1 MDFSGAKPARGDACH
16 ALGAAP
22 GWIGRAR
29 ARLSALDGARS
40 RRHVGHSIA
49 FQHSAPSTMPIAR
62 GIFDER
68 GDMAA
73 GAVVIA
79 DHQTAGRGRLDR
91 GWEDVPGRGLL
102 GSYILCGELLPE
114 HPSTAVML
122 AGLAVLRAIRESC
135 PQLADRVRLKWPND
149 VIAVEAGG
157 PVKLAGV
164 LVESIFA
171 EQELKGV
178 ILGIG
183 INVNQREEEL
193 PSVRGGGLPP
203 SSLALICHG
212 DSLPHAGYAPIERE
226 DLLVALCR
234 TLDDLCAAGSRPS
247 AEAVHA
253 RWQRALHGLGAEVR
267 AHTADGAV
275 RGRAVGTS
283 AQGALRVRVGG
294 GETIEIHSGEV
305 IFNWEGGGE
314 G

>member
-1 MDFSGAKPARGDACH
+1 
-16 ALGAAP
+16 
-22 GWIGRAR
+22 
-29 ARLSALDGARS
+29 
-40 RRHVGHSIA
+40 
-49 FQHSAPSTMPIAR
+49 MPIAR

-79 DHQTAGRGRLDR
+79 DHQTEGRGRLDR
-91 GWEDVPGRGLL
+91 GWEDAPGRGLL

-122 AGLAVLRAIRESC
+122 AGLAVLRAIGESC

-157 PVKLAGV
+157 PVKLAGI

-171 EQELKGV
+171 ERALRGV

-193 PSVRGGGLPP
+193 PSVRGSGLPP
-203 SSLALICHG
+203 SSLALVG
-212 DSLPHAGYAPIERE
+212 QGGSRPHAGYAPIARE
-226 DLLVALCR
+226 DLLVVLCR
-234 TLDDLCAAGSRPS
+234 ALDDLCAPGLRPS
-247 AEAVHA
+247 AGAVHA

-267 AHTADGAV
+267 ADTADGPIQ
-275 RGRAVGTS
+275 GRAVGTS
-283 AQGALRVRVGG
+283 AQGALRVQVGG
-294 GETIEIHSGEV
+294 EETVEIHSGEV

>member
-1 MDFSGAKPARGDACH
+1 M
-16 ALGAAP
+16 
-22 GWIGRAR
+22 
-29 ARLSALDGARS
+29 
-40 RRHVGHSIA
+40 
-49 FQHSAPSTMPIAR
+49 
-62 GIFDER
+62 
-68 GDMAA
+68 
-73 GAVVIA
+73 
-79 DHQTAGRGRLDR
+79 
-91 GWEDVPGRGLL
+91 
-102 GSYILCGELLPE
+102 
-114 HPSTAVML
+114 
-122 AGLAVLRAIRESC
+122 
-135 PQLADRVRLKWPND
+135 
-149 VIAVEAGG
+149 IAVEAVG
-157 PVKLAGV
+157 PVKLAGI

-171 EQELKGV
+171 EQELSCV

-203 SSLALICHG
+203 SSLALAGHG
-212 DSLPHAGYAPIERE
+212 GRPPHAGYTPLDRE

-234 TLDDLCAAGSRPS
+234 ALDDLCAAGLRPS

-283 AQGALRVRVGG
+283 AQGALRVRVAG
-294 GETIEIHSGEV
+294 GETVEIHSGEA